1 MHVGLETKNKQ
12 GHIIKDTTTRKLE
25 VKNPKP
31 PDRNSLNL
39 NESQENNNNYRDSGD
54 LNYSNKTQ
62 VDEVTMGA
70 THDTDMHMS

>member
-1 MHVGLETKNKQ
+1 
-12 GHIIKDTTTRKLE
+12 

-31 PDRNSLNL
+31 PDPISLNL

-70 THDTDMHMS
+70 THDRDMHMS